1 MDARDGAG
9 AAIIAARPVVVAAL
23 AARFRDL
30 DLAEDGFADASELA
44 LRQFNHQPLPANMAG
59 WLHVAARRRII
70 DRLRRD
76 ARFARI
82 AEQGGLE
89 PEPEAEETDAVADFD
104 ARIPDERLRLIF
116 ICCHPAIAPDAR
128 AALTLRVVCGVPT
141 ERIAA
146 AFLMAT
152 PAMYQR
158 LTRAKA
164 KIREARVPFETPPPP
179 LWGER
184 LAAVLATLE
193 IGYALAY
200 QDAGS
205 SEPTADLGPE
215 VLRLAAMLAELVPGD
230 PEVLGLA
237 ALVQLAESRRAAR
250 VDDAGCMVPL
260 SEQDAA
266 RWDAALIASA
276 ARLMEQAAA
285 LGRSGPYQVMAAI
298 HLTHARRRDEH
309 RTDWQAIVRLYDVL
323 LAMRP
328 GAVVAINHAIALAQV
343 AGPRVAFDAL
353 EAIHA
358 PALERYRPW
367 HAARAHL
374 QAAMGDSTAAQASYR
389 AALALNP
396 PRAERLYLEA
406 ALEETS
412 A

>member
-1 MDARDGAG
+1 MSNPGGLG
-9 AAIIAARPVVVAAL
+9 AAIVAARPAVVAAL

-30 DLAEDGFADASELA
+30 DLAEDGFADAAELA
-44 LRQFNHQPLPANMAG
+44 MRTFADAPSPANMAG
-59 WLHVAARRRII
+59 WLHVAAGRRII

-76 ARFARI
+76 ARLARLM
-82 AEQGGLE
+82 ADQG
-89 PEPEAEETDAVADFD
+89 PEEEAEDMAVISLFD
-104 ARIPDERLRLIF
+104 QQIPDERLRLIF

-128 AALTLRVVCGVPT
+128 AALTLRIVCGVAT

-146 AFLMAT
+146 AFLMAV

-164 KIREARVPFETPPPP
+164 KIREARVPFEVPPPH

-200 QDAGS
+200 QDAAS

-215 VLRLAAMLAELVPGD
+215 VSRLTAMLAELLPDD

-250 VDDAGCMVPL
+250 VDGEGRMIPL
-260 SEQDAA
+260 SQQDCGL
-266 RWDAALIASA
+266 WSDALIASA
-276 ARLMEQAAA
+276 ADLMRRAAA
-285 LGRSGPYQVMAAI
+285 AGQSGPYQVMAAI
-298 HLTHARRRDEH
+298 HLTHARRK
-309 RTDWQAIVRLYDVL
+309 TDGRSDWRAVLRLYDLL

-328 GAVVAINHAIALAQV
+328 GAVVAINRAIALGRV
-343 AGPRVAFDAL
+343 EGPHAGLAALDAL
-353 EAIHA
+353 DAEA
-358 PALERYRPW
+358 LDRYRPW
-367 HAARAHL
+367 HAARAHCL
-374 QAAMGDSTAAQASYR
+374 AQTGDRRQAAEAFR
-389 AALALNP
+389 RALALNP
-396 PRAERLYLEA
+396 PRAERLYLDA
-406 ALEETS
+406 RLQETS

>member
-1 MDARDGAG
+1 MPGGGAG
-9 AAIIAARPVVVAAL
+9 GAIIAARPAVVAAL

-30 DLAEDGFADASELA
+30 DLAEDGFADAAELA
-44 LRQFNHQPLPANMAG
+44 LRQFADLPLPANMAG

-76 ARFARI
+76 ARLARI
-82 AEQGGLE
+82 AEQSG
-89 PEPEAEETDAVADFD
+89 PETEAEDMDVIALFD
-104 ARIPDERLRLIF
+104 EQIPDERLRLIF

-128 AALTLRVVCGVPT
+128 AALTLRIVCGVAT

-164 KIREARVPFETPPPP
+164 KIREARVPFETPPQH

-184 LAAVLATLE
+184 MAAVLATLE

-200 QDAGS
+200 QDAAG

-215 VLRLAAMLAELVPGD
+215 VLRLATMLAELLSND
-230 PEVLGLA
+230 PEILGLS

-250 VDDAGCMVPL
+250 VDERGCMVPL
-260 SEQDAA
+260 SEQDPA
-266 RWDAALIASA
+266 RWDAGLIASA
-276 ARLMEQAAA
+276 AGLMQRAARYE
-285 LGRSGPYQVMAAI
+285 RSGRYQIMAAI
-298 HLTHARRRDEH
+298 HLTHARRRDEGC
-309 RTDWQAIVRLYDVL
+309 TDWQAIVRLYDVL
-323 LAMRP
+323 LQVRP
-328 GAVVAINHAIALAQV
+328 GAVVAINRAIALSRV
-343 AGPRVAFDAL
+343 AGPDAALAALDAL
-353 EAIHA
+353 DAA
-358 PALERYRPW
+358 ALAAYRPW

-374 QAAMGDSTAAQASYR
+374 LAAAGDRAAANASFR

-406 ALEETS
+406 AFRETS

>member
-1 MDARDGAG
+1 MNGGSRLG
-9 AAIIAARPVVVAAL
+9 AAIIAARPAVVAAL

-30 DLAEDGFADASELA
+30 DLAEEGFADATELA
-44 LRQFNHQPLPANMAG
+44 MRTFATAPLPANLAG
-59 WLHVAARRRII
+59 WLHVSARRRII

-76 ARFARI
+76 VRLARLI
-82 AEQGGLE
+82 ATQGPEQ
-89 PEPEAEETDAVADFD
+89 EAEDMDVIALFD
-104 ARIPDERLRLIF
+104 EQIPDERLRLIF

-128 AALTLRVVCGVPT
+128 AALTLRVVCGVST

-146 AFLMAT
+146 AFLMAG
-152 PAMYQR
+152 PAMFQR

-164 KIREARVPFETPPPP
+164 KIREAGVPFETPAQH

-215 VLRLAAMLAELVPGD
+215 VLRLAAMLAELLPDD

-250 VDDAGCMVPL
+250 VDATGCMVPL
-260 SEQDAA
+260 SEQDTA
-266 RWDAALIASA
+266 RWNAGLIVSA
-276 ARLMEQAAA
+276 ARMMDRAAM
-285 LGRSGPYQVMAAI
+285 LGRSGPYQIMAAI
-298 HLTHARRRDEH
+298 HLTHARRREEGA
-309 RTDWQAIVRLYDVL
+309 TDWQAIVRLYDVL

-328 GAVVAINHAIALAQV
+328 GAVVAINHALARGRLAGAESALA
-343 AGPRVAFDAL
+343 ALDAL
-353 EAIHA
+353 DAA
-358 PALERYRPW
+358 SLAAYRPW

-374 QAAMGDSTAAQASYR
+374 QVATGDVEAAQASYR

-406 ALEETS
+406 RLAGTS

>member
-1 MDARDGAG
+1 MDARGGAG

-44 LRQFNHQPLPANMAG
+44 LRQFSDDPLPANMAA

-76 ARFARI
+76 ARLAKLVASQSASEAFVA
-82 AEQGGLE
+82 AE
-89 PEPEAEETDAVADFD
+89 PELLPGEP
-104 ARIPDERLRLIF
+104 IPDERLRLIF

-128 AALTLRVVCGVPT
+128 AALTLRVVCGVST

-146 AFLMAT
+146 AFLMAV

-164 KIREARVPFETPPPP
+164 KIREAQVPFETPEPH

-184 LAAVLATLE
+184 MAAVLATLE

-215 VLRLAAMLAELVPGD
+215 VLRLARMLAELVPGD

-237 ALVQLAESRRAAR
+237 ALVQLAESRRGAR
-250 VDDAGCMVPL
+250 VDETGCMVPL

-266 RWDAALIASA
+266 RWDAPLIASA
-276 ARLMEQAAA
+276 ARLMDRAAA
-285 LGRSGPYQVMAAI
+285 LGRSGPYQIMAAI
-298 HLTHARRRDEH
+298 HLTHARRRDEGF
-309 RTDWQAIVRLYDVL
+309 TDWQAIVRLYDVL
-323 LAMRP
+323 LVMRP
-328 GAVVAINHAIALAQV
+328 GAVVAINRALALGRL
-343 AGPRVAFDAL
+343 AGAECALAALDAL
-353 EAIHA
+353 DAV
-358 PALERYRPW
+358 ALATYRPW

-374 QAAMGDSTAAQASYR
+374 QVATGDIGAAKASYR

-396 PRAERLYLEA
+396 PCAERLYLEA
-406 ALEETS
+406 RLAGTS

>member
-1 MDARDGAG
+1 MDARGGAG

-44 LRQFNHQPLPANMAG
+44 LRQFAHHPLPANMAG

-76 ARFARI
+76 ARLVRI
-82 AEQGGLE
+82 VEQSGLE
-89 PEPEAEETDAVADFD
+89 PEADAEEPDAVSDFD
-104 ARIPDERLRLIF
+104 PRIPDERLRLIF

-146 AFLMAT
+146 AFLMAV

-164 KIREARVPFETPPPP
+164 KIREAQVPFETPPQH

-184 LAAVLATLE
+184 LAAVLTTLE

-205 SEPTADLGPE
+205 SEPTADLGLE

-250 VDDAGCMVPL
+250 IDRDGCMVPL

-276 ARLMEQAAA
+276 ATLMEQAAA
-285 LGRSGPYQVMAAI
+285 LGCSGPYQVMAAL
-298 HLTHARRRDEH
+298 HLTHARRRNGQ

-323 LAMRP
+323 LMMRP
-328 GAVVAINHAIALAQV
+328 GAVVAINRALALAQV
-343 AGPRVAFDAL
+343 EGPRAGFDAL
-353 EAIHA
+353 EALQG
-358 PALERYRPW
+358 PALDRYRPW
-367 HAARAHL
+367 HAARAYL
-374 QAAMGDSTAAQASYR
+374 QAAMGDMAAARASYR

-406 ALEETS
+406 AFRETS

>member
-1 MDARDGAG
+1 VQRPGG
-9 AAIIAARPVVVAAL
+9 PGEAIAAARPAVVAAL

-30 DLAEDGFADASELA
+30 DLAEEGFADAAELA
-44 LRQFNHQPLPANMAG
+44 LRQFSDMPAPANMAG

-76 ARFARI
+76 TRLAQLI
-82 AEQGGLE
+82 ADHGPPEEAGEMDATSLFGEQ
-89 PEPEAEETDAVADFD
+89 
-104 ARIPDERLRLIF
+104 IPDERLRLIF

-128 AALTLRVVCGVPT
+128 AALTLRIVCGVST

-146 AFLMAT
+146 AFLMAV

-164 KIREARVPFETPPPP
+164 KVREARVPFEAPPPY
-179 LWGER
+179 LWAER
-184 LAAVLATLE
+184 MAAVLATLE

-200 QDAGS
+200 QDAAG

-215 VLRLAAMLAELVPGD
+215 VLRLAGILAELLPDD

-250 VDDAGCMVPL
+250 VDAAGVMVPL
-260 SEQDAA
+260 SAQDPAL
-266 RWDAALIASA
+266 WDRALIVSA
-276 ARLMEQAAA
+276 ARLLDRAAVKA
-285 LGRSGPYQVMAAI
+285 STGPYQVMAAI
-298 HLTHARRRDEH
+298 HLTHARRLTDGK
-309 RTDWQAIVRLYDVL
+309 TDWAAILQLYDVL
-323 LAMRP
+323 CHMRP
-328 GAVVAINHAIALAQV
+328 GAVVAINRAIALGRAHG
-343 AGPRVAFDAL
+343 AARGLAALDAL
-353 EAIHA
+353 DG
-358 PALERYRPW
+358 PALAHYRPW
-367 HAARAHL
+367 HAARAHFL
-374 QAAMGDSTAAQASYR
+374 RETGDAPAAQAAYR

-406 ALEETS
+406 ACQETS